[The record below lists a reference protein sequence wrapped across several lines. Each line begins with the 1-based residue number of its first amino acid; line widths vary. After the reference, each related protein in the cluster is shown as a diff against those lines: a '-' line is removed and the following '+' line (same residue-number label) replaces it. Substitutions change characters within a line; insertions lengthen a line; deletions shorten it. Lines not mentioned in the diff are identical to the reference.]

1 MITQQQAAEQKDRLP
16 TGWGRFGKAIDH
28 LIQVSQPDE
37 ELLAA
42 CVTLNP
48 TFVHRS
54 ITLAGA
60 VYELTKSMN
69 VVLAATNHR
78 LIIVATG
85 AGGSP
90 MRDETLSYTGL
101 EIVARNKKELTLRW
115 PDGEARFRG
124 AAKPMLP
131 LLLTVLDGQIRAGG
145 ASAGPDS

>member
-1 MITQQQAAEQKDRLP
+1 M
-16 TGWGRFGKAIDH
+16 
-28 LIQVSQPDE
+28 SQPDE

-131 LLLTVLDGQIRAGG
+131 LLLTVLDGQIQAGG

>member
-1 MITQQQAAEQKDRLP
+1 MITPQQTAVQKDRLP

-28 LIQVSQPDE
+28 LVEIAHPEE
-37 ELLAA
+37 ELLAV
-42 CVTLNP
+42 CITLNP

-54 ITLAGA
+54 IKLVGA
-60 VYELTKSMN
+60 VGELSKSTN
-69 VVLAATNHR
+69 VVLAATNLR

-90 MRDETLSYTGL
+90 MHDATIPYQGL
-101 EIVARNKKELTLRW
+101 EIVSRDKKELTLRW

-131 LLLTVLDGQIRAGG
+131 LLLSALDERIRG
-145 ASAGPDS
+145 AAAGPGTNG

>member
-1 MITQQQAAEQKDRLP
+1 MTPQQTAVQKDLLP

-28 LIQVSQPDE
+28 LVEISQLDE

-54 ITLAGA
+54 ITLVGA
-60 VYELTKSMN
+60 VDELGKSTN

-90 MRDETLSYTGL
+90 IRDETIAYKGL
-101 EIVARNKKELTLRW
+101 EIVARDKKELTLRW

-131 LLLTVLDGQIRAGG
+131 LLLSVLDERIR
-145 ASAGPDS
+145 SAGTGPGNDG